1 MVSCSNYMPK
11 TNIMKPI
18 LSIAIAASLQIPA
31 IAFAQSAPGIKGAL
45 SDERIGL
52 LDAATLKLTDGK
64 CTDCA
69 SSPQSL
75 WYFQNDVIAAPTSAG
90 LVAGV
95 SPKLDRRADVKAWA
109 QTPAAAQLAYPTV
122 TWIGAPQIMD
132 GATIDASGTHVTAA
146 DGTTV
151 DFALVPKISTNLSYA
166 NKSTTAY
173 LQQRKVR
180 LRGTLQTKDG
190 KSTFVARTLW
200 PADYAIDMQR
210 LAAMPLKQRSELTA
224 YVQDPSSQ
232 KDGAVSSR
240 LIWERTPG
248 AGKTA
253 AGKPVLGIMLNGAQN
268 DDDESLAGHF
278 GVATGY
284 MGQQGEWADWAMNN
298 IYSLGTVSEKGIIAA
313 TVPMDNYLTDLN
325 SGQQFYR
332 PSYMLVAVLKNA
344 RTAVAYQGGIQRTLN
359 HFYRQDF
366 TYGQSAANC
375 AGVSIDVLRDLGWS
389 IPMEGPTSRV
399 KAVAAYAYIG
409 ATERSLAAGRAIYD
423 NLNEE
428 KTRMLPALAFEA
440 AGWDL
445 LQLVGTMPGPTRLL
459 SPYEQQLKDDVDAI
473 ILVKIPQI
481 PSSRVMGSSPVF
493 SFDEYIK
500 RTPSDRAD
508 WKIVPVAPRPFPV
521 ALRDGDTPAPSAPA
535 PVPLPVAGV
544 GALGVIG
551 ASAFWRR
558 LRRKKA

>member
-1 MVSCSNYMPK
+1 
-11 TNIMKPI
+11 MKPA
-18 LSIAIAASLQIPA
+18 LFFVSLLLPVASY
-31 IAFAQSAPGIKGAL
+31 AQDQAGIKNAL
-45 SDERIGL
+45 TDERIGL
-52 LDAATLKLTDGK
+52 LDAGKLKLTTGK

-75 WYFQNDVIAAPTSAG
+75 WFFQNDVIAAPTSAA
-90 LVAGV
+90 LTAGV
-95 SPKLDRRADVKAWA
+95 SPKLDRRADVKAWS
-109 QTPAAAQLAYPTV
+109 QTPAAAQLVYPTV
-122 TWIGAPQIMD
+122 TWIGAPQIID
-132 GATIDASGTHVTAA
+132 GATIDASGTQVTGA
-146 DGTTV
+146 DGKTV
-151 DFALVPKISTNLSYA
+151 GFAFVPKISTNLSYA
-166 NKSTTAY
+166 NVATTAY
-173 LQQRKVR
+173 VQQRKVR
-180 LRGTLQTKDG
+180 MRGTLESRNG
-190 KSTFVARTLW
+190 KPTFVARTLW
-200 PADYAIDMQR
+200 PEDYAIDVQR
-210 LAAMPLKQRSELTA
+210 LTAAPLKQRSELTA
-224 YVQDPSSQ
+224 YVQDPAAVN
-232 KDGAVSSR
+232 DGATSTR

-248 AGKTA
+248 AA
-253 AGKPVLGIMLNGAQN
+253 RASAGKPVLGIMLNGAQG

-278 GVATGY
+278 GVATGFL
-284 MGQQGEWADWAMNN
+284 GQHGEWADWAMNN
-298 IYSLGTVSEKGIIAA
+298 IYSLGSFSEKGIVAA

-332 PSYMLVAVLKNA
+332 PSYMLVAVLKTA
-344 RTAVAYQGGIQRTLN
+344 RTAVAYQGAIQRTLN

-366 TYGQSAANC
+366 TYGQAAANC

-389 IPMEGPTSRV
+389 IPLEGPTSRV
-399 KAVAAYAYIG
+399 KAVAAYAYVA
-409 ATERSLAAGRAIYD
+409 ATDASLKSGRSIYD

-445 LQLVGTMPGPTRLL
+445 LELVGATGGPKRAL
-459 SPYEQQLKDDVDAI
+459 SPYEQQLKDDVEAI
-473 ILVKIPQI
+473 MLVKIAQI

-493 SFDEYIK
+493 SFDEYIQ

-521 ALRDGDTPAPSAPA
+521 ALRDSDTPAPSTPS
-535 PVPLPVAGV
+535 PVPLPVIGV

>member
-1 MVSCSNYMPK
+1 
-11 TNIMKPI
+11 MKSI
-18 LSIAIAASLQIPA
+18 LSFAIAGTLLFPA
-31 IAFAQSAPGIKGAL
+31 AGYTQSTPGIKGAL
-45 SDERIGL
+45 SNERIGL
-52 LDAATLKLTDGK
+52 LDAGALQLTTGK

-75 WYFQNDVIAAPTSAG
+75 WFFQNDVIAAPASTA

-132 GATIDASGTHVTAA
+132 NASIDASGTHVTGA
-146 DGTTV
+146 DGKAR
-151 DFALVPKISTNLSYA
+151 DFALVPKIATNLSYA
-166 NKSTTAY
+166 NASTTAY
-173 LQQRKVR
+173 LHQRKVR
-180 LRGTLQTKDG
+180 LRGTLQAHDG
-190 KSTFVARTLW
+190 KETFVARTVW
-200 PADYAIDMQR
+200 PADYALDTQG
-210 LAAMPLKQRSELTA
+210 LALLPLAQRSELTA
-224 YVQDPSSQ
+224 YVKDPATV
-232 KDGAVSSR
+232 KDGAVTTR

-248 AGKTA
+248 AARAA
-253 AGKPVLGIMLNGAQN
+253 AGKPVLGIMLNGAQG

-284 MGQQGEWADWAMNN
+284 FGQHGEWADWAMNN
-298 IYSLGTVSEKGIIAA
+298 IYSLGSFSEKGIVAA

-375 AGVSIDVLRDLGWS
+375 AGVSMDVLRDLGWS
-389 IPMEGPTSRV
+389 IPLEGPTSRV
-399 KAVAAYAYIG
+399 KAVAAYAYVG
-409 ATERSLAAGRAIYD
+409 VTEHSLKSGRAIYD

-445 LQLVGTMPGPTRLL
+445 LELVGAAPGQQRVL
-459 SPYEQQLKDDVDAI
+459 SAYEQQLKDDVEAI
-473 ILVKIPQI
+473 MLVKIAQI
-481 PSSRVMGSSPVF
+481 PSSRAFGASPVF
-493 SFDEYIK
+493 SFDEYIA
-500 RTPSDRAD
+500 RTPSDHAD
-508 WKIVPVAPRPFPV
+508 WKIVPVAPRPFPQ
-521 ALRDGDTPAPSAPA
+521 ALRDSDTPAPSAPS
-535 PVPLPVAGV
+535 PVPLPVMGIGV
-544 GALGVIG
+544 VGVIG
-551 ASAFWRR
+551 ASTLWRR
-558 LRRKKA
+558 RNKKKIA